1 MKKRNAFLGIVLSCS
16 MLFGFFVFQSKSSG
30 IISKSSANVGWY
42 VAKECGGGD
51 GVQWAAAGAA
61 GAAGQYAGAWAG
73 AKVGALIG
81 TTCGPVGSVVG
92 GILGCGL
99 GAL

>member
-1 MKKRNAFLGIVLSCS
+1 MKKGNAFLGIVISCS
-16 MLFGFFVFQSKSSG
+16 MLLGFCIFQSKYSAT
-30 IISKSSANVGWY
+30 ISKSSANVGWY

-51 GVQWAAAGAA
+51 GWQWAAAGAA
-61 GAAGQYAGAWAG
+61 GAAGQYGGAWVG
-73 AKVGALIG
+73 AKLGAAIG

-92 GILGCGL
+92 GILGCGI